1 MFMSF
6 VRPEVRT
13 FASPLTPSVAPA
25 PKPQP
30 TARAEHAHLLS
41 IAAARRLRAIE
52 RLREARLDD
61 AEYWIACAPVAVT
74 KAAGLRGGFA
84 PLP

>member
-6 VRPEVRT
+6 VRPEIRT
-13 FASPLTPSVAPA
+13 FASPLTPALSPV

-30 TARAEHAHLLS
+30 TARGEHAHLLT
-41 IAAARRLRAIE
+41 IAAARRLRAVE

-74 KAAGLRGGFA
+74 KAAGLRDGFT